1 MAHLLRSILYPSE
14 GHPHHLTTPPKA
26 ASFSA
31 SNHGRPRRSEDAPA
45 STGDGGPVL
54 QGFRAHYSNPKVI
67 FTQDPEVEEP
77 AASIVADS
85 ILGGFDL
92 NQQLTGDNCDIDST
106 VNGNAA
112 FVPGPESAAF
122 VSGLESAASGNAAE
136 EAADEISSQPVVPYV
151 GMVFDDLEETYKV
164 NNDYAYKT
172 GFGIRIGNTK
182 YSTSRNVPKDTIL
195 NRVFECVHTGK
206 NAAATQGT
214 RNRKD
219 DAAKVLDS
227 TVDMSSFTA
236 EKLAKD
242 KGMQMDLSD
251 TRQRNRLLR
260 YDCKA
265 HMHVGKR
272 NVAWIVIV
280 FTEEHT
286 HPMVKQLGRRNYYR
300 SHRKV
305 PEEDFQLLQT
315 LHNQNITTAQIMG
328 CIGNVRG
335 GDLRTLG
342 YVKRDV
348 SNIRTML
355 RDDVL
360 LRDMSLTIEYFEKRK
375 AESPSFF
382 YATQLDENNVVRA
395 LFWVDGRTRSLY
407 PKYKDCVFF
416 DTIFCTNRYNMP
428 FAPIVGINNH
438 THTIVLGYAL
448 LPDETFETFN
458 WNIEAQSQKFY
469 TPEVFE
475 RFQKMISISTR
486 FHPIHVEA
494 EILSFDLVPNIG
506 LDSKTYQVEVVA
518 ADSLYSCGCHS
529 FEMCGLLCP
538 HIIRVMVH
546 LNVQEIP
553 SRYLL
558 HCWSAAATTTPPDPG
573 ANTIRFGVPTTN
585 TLKYNTLCRKM
596 NNLASDACYA
606 EDTYAIVSSM
616 VDEASKV
623 VANMRRARNGLQ

>member
-382 YATQLDENNVVRA
+382 YATQLDENNVVD
-395 LFWVDGRTRSLY
+395 DG
-407 PKYKDCVFF
+407 
-416 DTIFCTNRYNMP
+416 
-428 FAPIVGINNH
+428 
-438 THTIVLGYAL
+438 
-448 LPDETFETFN
+448 DE
-458 WNIEAQSQKFY
+458 S
-469 TPEVFE
+469 
-475 RFQKMISISTR
+475 
-486 FHPIHVEA
+486 
-494 EILSFDLVPNIG
+494 
-506 LDSKTYQVEVVA
+506 
-518 ADSLYSCGCHS
+518 
-529 FEMCGLLCP
+529 
-538 HIIRVMVH
+538 
-546 LNVQEIP
+546 
-553 SRYLL
+553 
-558 HCWSAAATTTPPDPG
+558 
-573 ANTIRFGVPTTN
+573 
-585 TLKYNTLCRKM
+585 
-596 NNLASDACYA
+596 SDA
-606 EDTYAIVSSM
+606 
-616 VDEASKV
+616 
-623 VANMRRARNGLQ
+623 

>member
-14 GHPHHLTTPPKA
+14 GHSHHLTTPPKV

-31 SNHGRPRRSEDAPA
+31 SNHGRPRRSEGAPA
-45 STGDGGPVL
+45 STGDGGPEL
-54 QGFRAHYSNPKVI
+54 QGFRARCSNPEVI
-67 FTQDPEVEEP
+67 FTQDPEIEEP
-77 AASIVADS
+77 AASRFVADN

-92 NQQLTGDNCDIDST
+92 NQQLNEDNCDVDAT
-106 VNGNAA
+106 VN
-112 FVPGPESAAF
+112 
-122 VSGLESAASGNAAE
+122 ESAASGNAAE

-151 GMVFDDLEETYKV
+151 GMVF
-164 NNDYAYKT
+164 
-172 GFGIRIGNTK
+172 
-182 YSTSRNVPKDTIL
+182 
-195 NRVFECVHTGK
+195 ECVHTGK
-206 NAAATQGT
+206 TAAATQGT

-236 EKLAKD
+236 EKQAKD

-251 TRQRNRLLR
+251 TRQRNRLFR

-272 NVAWIVIV
+272 NGAWTVTV
-280 FTEEHT
+280 FTEENT
-286 HPMVKQLGRRNYYR
+286 HPMVKQLGWRRYCH

-328 CIGNVRG
+328 CLGNVRG

-355 RDDVL
+355 RDDVS

-382 YATQLDENNVVRA
+382 YATQLDENNAQYELCQNLMLDREDNA
-395 LFWVDGRTRSLY
+395 SFTMETTGRPLWGS
-407 PKYKDCVFF
+407 
-416 DTIFCTNRYNMP
+416 
-428 FAPIVGINNH
+428 
-438 THTIVLGYAL
+438 
-448 LPDETFETFN
+448 

-475 RFQKMISISTR
+475 RFQKMISTSTR

-506 LDSKTYQVEVVA
+506 LDIKTYRVEVVA
-518 ADSLYSCGCHS
+518 AESLYSCGCNS

-558 HCWSAAATTTPPDPG
+558 HRWSAAATTTPPNLG

-585 TLKYNTLCRKM
+585 TPKYNALCRKM
-596 NNLASDACYA
+596 NNLASDACYTK
-606 EDTYAIVSSM
+606 DTYAIVSSM

-623 VANMRRARNGLQ
+623 VTNMRRARNGLQQQPD